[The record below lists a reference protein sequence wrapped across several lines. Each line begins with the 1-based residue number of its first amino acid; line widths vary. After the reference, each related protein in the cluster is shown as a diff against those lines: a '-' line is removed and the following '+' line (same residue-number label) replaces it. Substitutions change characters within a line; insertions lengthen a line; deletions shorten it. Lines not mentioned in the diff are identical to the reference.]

1 MVSRG
6 VFYVV
11 TAVLFITGILL
22 MAYQHITFEIPF
34 LPGVQRTVWQ
44 VEAKVEFEP
53 LGNTPAT
60 VDLVIPDEQPGFFQL
75 SQTTASIGYGS
86 TYIKKDNG
94 SYIEWTKRNPV
105 GLQTLYYR
113 GEFLSDQ
120 NAETSSMVVPS
131 IPEVVIPEPYA
142 TAVGELASMARERS
156 SNPFSFTVQVISEL
170 ERQEEMR
177 TLLLQHFN
185 RAELILNILH
195 YAKVPAR
202 IVHVLD
208 LEDGRRNRTLV
219 ERIAVFEGT
228 HYEIFDPRTGTSG
241 IRDNQLIWNSN
252 GGSLL
257 DVQGGQNAHLSF
269 SIIKNSVPVA
279 KAGVLKVMTEKAQG
293 NDVVSLS
300 IESLPLEEQSLF
312 KGILL
317 LPIGV
322 LIVVFLRVIIG
333 IKTSGTFMPVLI
345 AMAFLQT
352 SLAVGLIGFISIVCI
367 GLIVRSWLSHLN
379 LLLVARISA
388 VIIVVIA
395 IIGVISLITYKIG
408 LTEGIK
414 VTFFPMIILSWTI
427 ERMSI
432 LWEEE
437 GYKEVLKQGGGSL
450 FVAVCAF
457 IAMDSLIIQHLTFNF
472 LGLQLVILAFV
483 LIMGN
488 YTGFR
493 LSELKRFKP
502 LVEQINGTLNGDEKE
517 HEYKR
522 LKRELSELKA
532 NPHAFDDDFKAPA
545 STIDAAGAAA
555 STSDTD
561 ASAAGADA
569 ASGAA
574 AAAAEAEADKAETS
588 GRGKRKLK
596 VESELKDASQIS
608 ETGKK

>member
-11 TAVLFITGILL
+11 TAILFVTGILL
-22 MAYQHITFEIPF
+22 MAYQHVTFEIPF
-34 LPGVQRTVWQ
+34 LPGEQRTVWQ

-53 LGNTPAT
+53 QGSAPAT

-86 TYIKKDNG
+86 TYIQKDHI
-94 SYIEWTKRNPV
+94 SYVEWTKRNPV

-113 GEFLSDQ
+113 GEFLQDA
-120 NAETSSMVVPS
+120 NATRSAMIVPA
-131 IPEVVIPEPYA
+131 IPEVVITEPYA
-142 TAVGELASMARERS
+142 TAIGEITSKARERS

-170 ERQEEMR
+170 ERQSEIR
-177 TLLLQHFN
+177 TLLLQQYS
-185 RAELILNILH
+185 RAELIVNILH
-195 YAKVPAR
+195 YAKIPAR

-208 LEDGRRNRTLV
+208 LEDGRRNRTLTQ
-219 ERIAVFEGT
+219 RIAVFEGT
-228 HYEIFDPRTGTSG
+228 HYEIFDPFSGASG
-241 IRDNQLIWNSN
+241 IKENQLIWNSN

-257 DVQGGQNAHLSF
+257 DVQGGRNARLSF
-269 SIIKNSVPVA
+269 SIIRTSVPVA
-279 KAGVLKVMTEKAQG
+279 QAGVLKVMTEKAQG

-300 IESLPLEEQSLF
+300 IEALPLEEQSLF

-322 LIVVFLRVIIG
+322 LIVVFLRIIIG

-352 SLAVGLIGFISIVCI
+352 SLLVGLIGFVSIVCI

-395 IIGVISLITYKIG
+395 IIGSISLITYKIG

-457 IAMDSLIIQHLTFNF
+457 IAMDSAVIQHLTFNF
-472 LGLQLVILAFV
+472 LGLQLVILAIV
-483 LIMGN
+483 LILGN

-502 LVEQINGTLNGDEKE
+502 LVDQINGTLNGDEQE
-517 HEYKR
+517 HEYVR
-522 LKRELSELKA
+522 LKRELGELKA
-532 NPHAFDDDFKAPA
+532 NPRAFDQENTAPRSNDRSSDETTEGATASAKDTDTAPSTADGKAP
-545 STIDAAGAAA
+545 
-555 STSDTD
+555 
-561 ASAAGADA
+561 
-569 ASGAA
+569 
-574 AAAAEAEADKAETS
+574 EKPQQHKAQ
-588 GRGKRKLK
+588 K
-596 VESELKDASQIS
+596 
-608 ETGKK
+608 

>member
-11 TAVLFITGILL
+11 TAILFVTGLL
-22 MAYQHITFEIPF
+22 FMVYQHVTFEIPF
-34 LPGVQRTVWQ
+34 LPGAQRTVWQ

-53 LGNTPAT
+53 TGKINSPAT
-60 VDLVIPDEQPGFFQL
+60 VDLAIPDEQPGFYQL

-86 TYIKKDNG
+86 TYIKKQNG
-94 SYIEWTKRNPV
+94 SYIEWTKRDPV

-113 GEFLSDQ
+113 GEFLRDP
-120 NAETSSMVVPS
+120 NAQASSMIVPAV
-131 IPEVVIPEPYA
+131 PEVVIPEPYA
-142 TAVGELASMARERS
+142 TAVGEIASKARERS
-156 SNPFSFTVQVISEL
+156 ADPFSFTVQVINELDRQSEIKS
-170 ERQEEMR
+170 
-177 TLLLQHFN
+177 LLLQYWDRPN
-185 RAELILNILH
+185 TILNILH
-195 YAKVPAR
+195 YAKTPAR
-202 IVHVLD
+202 IVYVLD
-208 LEDGRRNRTLV
+208 LEDGRRNRTLTR
-219 ERIAVFEGT
+219 RIAVFEGT
-228 HYEIFDPRTGTSG
+228 HYEIFDPVTGTSG
-241 IRDNQLIWNSN
+241 MRDNQLIWASHD
-252 GGSLL
+252 GSLL
-257 DVQGGQNAHLSF
+257 DVQGGKNARLSF
-269 SIIKNSVPVA
+269 STIKDSIPVA
-279 KAGVLKVMTEKAQG
+279 QAGILKVMTEKAQG

-352 SLAVGLIGFISIVCI
+352 SLLVGLIGFVSIVCI
-367 GLIVRSWLSHLN
+367 GLVVRSWLSHLN

-388 VIIVVIA
+388 VIIVVIG
-395 IIGVISLITYKIG
+395 IIGAISLITYKIG

-437 GYKEVLKQGGGSL
+437 GYKEVIKQGGGSL

-457 IAMDSLIIQHLTFNF
+457 LAMDSLIIQHLTFNF
-472 LGLQLVILAFV
+472 LGLQLIILSFV

-502 LVEQINGTLNGDEKE
+502 LVTQIEGNLNGDETEPE
-517 HEYKR
+517 HVR
-522 LKRELSELKA
+522 LKRELAAIKSNPRAATAELDNATSDKPKSKTDSKAKSETANQSATKA
-532 NPHAFDDDFKAPA
+532 NLEPEAKAETKATP
-545 STIDAAGAAA
+545 
-555 STSDTD
+555 D
-561 ASAAGADA
+561 ASA
-569 ASGAA
+569 
-574 AAAAEAEADKAETS
+574 
-588 GRGKRKLK
+588 
-596 VESELKDASQIS
+596 
-608 ETGKK
+608 TGKANSKGKGKSASNQK

>member
-11 TAVLFITGILL
+11 TAILFITGILL
-22 MAYQHITFEIPF
+22 MAYQHVTFEIPF
-34 LPGVQRTVWQ
+34 LPGDQRTVWQ

-113 GEFLSDQ
+113 GEFLEDT
-120 NAETSSMVVPS
+120 NASASSMIVPT

-142 TAVGELASMARERS
+142 TAVGEIASTARERS

-170 ERQEEMR
+170 ERQNEMR
-177 TLLLQHFN
+177 TLLLQQFT
-185 RAELILNILH
+185 RAELIINILH
-195 YAKVPAR
+195 YAQIPAR

-208 LEDGRRNRTLV
+208 LEDGRRNRSLV
-219 ERIAVFEGT
+219 QRIAVFEGT
-228 HYEIFDPRTGTSG
+228 HYEIFDPRTGVSG
-241 IRDNQLIWNSN
+241 IRQNQLIWNSN

-269 SIIKNSVPVA
+269 SIIRTSVPVA
-279 KAGVLKVMTEKAQG
+279 QAGVLKVMTEKAQG

-300 IESLPLEEQSLF
+300 VEALPLEEQSLF

-322 LIVVFLRVIIG
+322 LIVVFLRIIIG

-352 SLAVGLIGFISIVCI
+352 SLLVGLIGFVSIVCI

-395 IIGVISLITYKIG
+395 IIGAISLITYKIG

-457 IAMDSLIIQHLTFNF
+457 IAMDSILIQHLTFNF
-472 LGLQLVILAFV
+472 LGLQLVILALV

-502 LVEQINGTLNGDEKE
+502 LVEQINGNLNGDEKE
-517 HEYKR
+517 HEYVR
-522 LKRELSELKA
+522 LKRELGQLKA
-532 NPHAFDDDFKAPA
+532 NPRAFDDDFKTDQTLPPA
-545 STIDAAGAAA
+545 SQTGATSVDAA
-555 STSDTD
+555 STNAADNSDGHDQTKPK
-561 ASAAGADA
+561 SR
-569 ASGAA
+569 S
-574 AAAAEAEADKAETS
+574 
-588 GRGKRKLK
+588 
-596 VESELKDASQIS
+596 
-608 ETGKK
+608 

>member
-11 TAVLFITGILL
+11 TAILFITGILL
-22 MAYQHITFEIPF
+22 MAYQHVTFEIPF
-34 LPGVQRTVWQ
+34 LPGDQRTVWQ

-113 GEFLSDQ
+113 GEFLEDT
-120 NAETSSMVVPS
+120 NASASSMIVPT

-142 TAVGELASMARERS
+142 TAVGEIASTARERS

-170 ERQEEMR
+170 ERQNEMR
-177 TLLLQHFN
+177 TLLLQQFT
-185 RAELILNILH
+185 RAELIINILH
-195 YAKVPAR
+195 YAQIPAR

-208 LEDGRRNRTLV
+208 LEDGRRNRSLV
-219 ERIAVFEGT
+219 QRIAVFEGT
-228 HYEIFDPRTGTSG
+228 HYEIFDPRTGVSG
-241 IRDNQLIWNSN
+241 IRQNQLIWNSN

-269 SIIKNSVPVA
+269 SIIRTSVPVA
-279 KAGVLKVMTEKAQG
+279 QAGVLKVMTEKAQG

-300 IESLPLEEQSLF
+300 VEALPLEEQSLF

-322 LIVVFLRVIIG
+322 LIVVFLRIIIG

-352 SLAVGLIGFISIVCI
+352 SLLVGLIGFVSIVCI

-395 IIGVISLITYKIG
+395 IIGAISLITYKIG

-457 IAMDSLIIQHLTFNF
+457 IAMDSILIQHLTFNF
-472 LGLQLVILAFV
+472 LGLQLVILALV

-502 LVEQINGTLNGDEKE
+502 LVEQINGNLNGDEKE
-517 HEYKR
+517 HEYVR
-522 LKRELSELKA
+522 LKRELGQLKA
-532 NPHAFDDDFKAPA
+532 NPRTFDDDFKTDQTLPPA
-545 STIDAAGAAA
+545 SQTGTTSVDAA
-555 STSDTD
+555 STS
-561 ASAAGADA
+561 AADNSDGHDQTKPK
-569 ASGAA
+569 SR
-574 AAAAEAEADKAETS
+574 S
-588 GRGKRKLK
+588 
-596 VESELKDASQIS
+596 
-608 ETGKK
+608 

>member
-11 TAVLFITGILL
+11 TAILFVTGLLL
-22 MAYQHITFEIPF
+22 MAYQHVPFEIPF
-34 LPGVQRTVWQ
+34 LPGAQRTVWQ

-53 LGNTPAT
+53 VGNSPAT
-60 VDLVIPDEQPGFFQL
+60 VDLVIPDEQPNFFQL

-86 TYIKKDNG
+86 TYIKKQNG
-94 SYIEWTKRNPV
+94 SYVQWTKRNPV

-113 GEFLSDQ
+113 GEFLSDP
-120 NAETSSMVVPS
+120 NAVNSSMIVPG
-131 IPEVVIPEPYA
+131 IQEVVIPEPYA
-142 TAVGELASMARERS
+142 TAVGEIARSARERS
-156 SNPFSFTVQVISEL
+156 SDPFSFTVQVINELDRQSE
-170 ERQEEMR
+170 MK
-177 TLLLQHFN
+177 TLLEQNFT
-185 RAELILNILH
+185 RSELILNILH

-208 LEDGRRNRTLV
+208 LEDGRRNRSLIQ
-219 ERIAVFEGT
+219 RIAVFQGT
-228 HYEIFDPRTGTSG
+228 HYEIFDPISGTSG
-241 IRDNQLIWNSN
+241 IKGNQLIWNSN

-257 DVQGGQNAHLSF
+257 DVQGGQNARLSF
-269 SIIKNSVPVA
+269 SIIKSSVPVA
-279 KAGVLKVMTEKAQG
+279 QAGVLKVMTEKAQG

-322 LIVVFLRVIIG
+322 LIVVFLRIIIG

-352 SLAVGLIGFISIVCI
+352 SLVVGLIGFVSIVCI

-395 IIGVISLITYKIG
+395 IIGAISLITYKIG

-457 IAMDSLIIQHLTFNF
+457 LAMDSLVIQHLTFNF
-472 LGLQLVILAFV
+472 LGLQLVILAIV
-483 LIMGN
+483 LILGN

-502 LVEQINGTLNGDEKE
+502 LVEQINSNLNGDEKE
-517 HEYKR
+517 HEYDR
-522 LKRELSELKA
+522 LKRELKELKA
-532 NPHAFDDDFKAPA
+532 NPRTFDKEDKLDNQANSSARDSSSDSYNEQKPETKA
-545 STIDAAGAAA
+545 
-555 STSDTD
+555 
-561 ASAAGADA
+561 
-569 ASGAA
+569 
-574 AAAAEAEADKAETS
+574 
-588 GRGKRKLK
+588 
-596 VESELKDASQIS
+596 
-608 ETGKK
+608 

>member
-11 TAVLFITGILL
+11 TAILFITGILL
-22 MAYQHITFEIPF
+22 MAYQHVTFEIPF
-34 LPGVQRTVWQ
+34 LPGDQRTVWQ

-113 GEFLSDQ
+113 GEFLEET
-120 NAETSSMVVPS
+120 NASASSMIVPT

-142 TAVGELASMARERS
+142 TAVGEIASTARERS

-170 ERQEEMR
+170 ERQNEMR
-177 TLLLQHFN
+177 TLLLQQFT
-185 RAELILNILH
+185 RAELIINILH
-195 YAKVPAR
+195 YAQIPAR

-208 LEDGRRNRTLV
+208 LEDGRRNRSLV
-219 ERIAVFEGT
+219 QRIAVFEGT
-228 HYEIFDPRTGTSG
+228 HYEIFDPRTGVSG
-241 IRDNQLIWNSN
+241 IRQNQLIWNSN

-269 SIIKNSVPVA
+269 SIIRTSVPVA
-279 KAGVLKVMTEKAQG
+279 QAGVLKVMTEKAQG

-300 IESLPLEEQSLF
+300 VEALPLEEQSLF

-322 LIVVFLRVIIG
+322 LIVVFLRIIIG

-352 SLAVGLIGFISIVCI
+352 SLLVGLIGFVSIVCI

-395 IIGVISLITYKIG
+395 IIGAISLITYKIG

-437 GYKEVLKQGGGSL
+437 GYKEVLKQGVGAL

-457 IAMDSLIIQHLTFNF
+457 IAMDSIVIQRLTFNF
-472 LGLQLVILAFV
+472 LALQLLFLALL

-493 LSELKRFKP
+493 FCEL
-502 LVEQINGTLNGDEKE
+502 
-517 HEYKR
+517 
-522 LKRELSELKA
+522 
-532 NPHAFDDDFKAPA
+532 
-545 STIDAAGAAA
+545 
-555 STSDTD
+555 
-561 ASAAGADA
+561 
-569 ASGAA
+569 
-574 AAAAEAEADKAETS
+574 
-588 GRGKRKLK
+588 
-596 VESELKDASQIS
+596 
-608 ETGKK
+608 